1 MALLRASAALAV
13 VLMLQSHH
21 AAAWGN
27 SDTLYIYNSDTLAD
41 ISASEAC
48 VNAMSSN
55 VSCYAG
61 LSQAVTQTTSW
72 SANALSEM
80 CTSGCSSA
88 LSSYVSS
95 VDEACGTSTQ
105 YNISGISQTAS
116 DRGKEMKWRYDAT
129 CLTDS
134 ASGTYCNTLFQN
146 AISNG
151 TTNIKCSACYLE
163 YMSALV
169 NSKWGQDILLSPSA
183 LTSQV
188 SSCSTS
194 GYSVTYTPTSTASST
209 ASASATVA
217 ASRCN
222 TTDPDQTVY
231 KVESGDTCLS
241 ISAAQN
247 VSTSALINLNSL
259 DTGCTH
265 IVAGAEICLPDVCE
279 IYRVQETDTIDK
291 IVASLSRQVSV
302 PQFVAWNAN
311 LNSAQSSQNLTA
323 VSGKYIC
330 VSPPGTLTLPDT
342 LALRPASTA
351 VSLPTDAVTSSNTDC
366 GHWYQIQDGDTCES
380 VCDKFSI
387 SQYNF
392 NFLNPQ
398 AALNATSSCGS
409 LWKGNSY
416 ANPSTPQCV
425 QAVGNIN
432 TYTSYISNTTRT
444 RTSLAST
451 MNLNATRTANHS
463 TTNLFWSFP
472 SDLTTASTWTP
483 DSAYLASLATYTLC
497 DQVNS
502 VYNITDD
509 DLTDEMYH
517 DEVWLSEYERVCY
530 PPVNG
535 SFPTTGFNFS
545 ITLTDD
551 PSMGSSTWPR
561 GIPSFIRRH
570 EEPVARKN
578 FDAASRAWRHFV
590 REQWVGGDGADQQK
604 RALIERWATAD
615 QQFRDSYQSRAPEDE
630 PSFFEGPELADKT
643 FGANDVQSSCMVYFC
658 TTELT
663 PEKEALLAKCI
674 LGLFPW
680 EDGWDFLADEMIV
693 FVPPEDNKGN
703 VLETFKFHQS
713 VARPNFLDMHMALDG
728 TVLFRDCSPKL
739 IIDDRTLETGLG
751 LWVDFATNGIYEI
764 ARRGQIMMEE
774 FAHFYREIGPGNRVP
789 IDQALNYIEDREIYI
804 DRDEDADPR
813 EILEDEPVDMRR
825 PLVEIYK
832 GNEVDLV
839 DDYAPGFREA
849 EEQGDGLAIGFD
861 LERILAN
868 DGNPL
873 IVRDHGS
880 DHELD
885 FTMYS

>member
-1 MALLRASAALAV
+1 MLYSRASAALAV
-13 VLMLQSHH
+13 VLTLRAQY

-27 SDTLYIYNSDTLAD
+27 ADTLYIYNSDTLAD

-72 SANALSEM
+72 SATALSEI
-80 CTSGCSSA
+80 CATGCSSA

-116 DRGKEMKWRYDAT
+116 DRGKEMQWRYDAT

-134 ASGTYCNTLFQN
+134 TSGTYCNTLFQN
-146 AISNG
+146 AIANG
-151 TTNIKCSACYLE
+151 TTNIKCSACYLD
-163 YMSALV
+163 YMSTIV
-169 NSKWGQDILLSPSA
+169 NSKWGQDTLLSPSA
-183 LTSQV
+183 LESQV

-209 ASASATVA
+209 VSASATVA

-222 TTDPDQTVY
+222 TTDPDQTIY

-265 IVAGAEICLPDVCE
+265 IVAGAEICLPDICE
-279 IYRVQETDTIDK
+279 IYRVKETDTIDK
-291 IVASLSRQVSV
+291 IVANLSRQVSV

-311 LNSAQSSQNLTA
+311 LNSASSSQNLTA

-351 VSLPTDAVTSSNTDC
+351 VSVPTDAVTSSNTKC

-387 SQYNF
+387 TQYNF

-398 AALNATSSCGS
+398 AALNATSACGS

-416 ANPSTPQCV
+416 CV

-451 MNLNATRTANHS
+451 MNPNATRTANHS

-472 SDLTTASTWTP
+472 SDLTTTSTWTP

-502 VYNITDD
+502 AYNITDG

-517 DEVWLSEYERVCY
+517 DEVWLSEYDRVCY
-530 PPVNG
+530 PPLNG

-551 PSMGSSTWPR
+551 PIVGSSTVFSSSQTASPHASSTVTTAHATSTTVATPTSTISEN
-561 GIPSFIRRH
+561 GLCGPSNSDWTCLGSQF
-570 EEPVARKN
+570 
-578 FDAASRAWRHFV
+578 
-590 REQWVGGDGADQQK
+590 GDCCSNYG
-604 RALIERWATAD
+604 
-615 QQFRDSYQSRAPEDE
+615 YC
-630 PSFFEGPELADKT
+630 G
-643 FGANDVQSSCMVYFC
+643 SSSDYCSSTNC
-658 TTELT
+658 N
-663 PEKEALLAKCI
+663 AK
-674 LGLFPW
+674 
-680 EDGWDFLADEMIV
+680 
-693 FVPPEDNKGN
+693 
-703 VLETFKFHQS
+703 
-713 VARPNFLDMHMALDG
+713 
-728 TVLFRDCSPKL
+728 
-739 IIDDRTLETGLG
+739 
-751 LWVDFATNGIYEI
+751 Y
-764 ARRGQIMMEE
+764 
-774 FAHFYREIGPGNRVP
+774 
-789 IDQALNYIEDREIYI
+789 
-804 DRDEDADPR
+804 
-813 EILEDEPVDMRR
+813 
-825 PLVEIYK
+825 
-832 GNEVDLV
+832 
-839 DDYAPGFREA
+839 
-849 EEQGDGLAIGFD
+849 
-861 LERILAN
+861 
-868 DGNPL
+868 
-873 IVRDHGS
+873 GS
-880 DHELD
+880 CG
-885 FTMYS
+885 

>member
-163 YMSALV
+163 YMSTLV

-351 VSLPTDAVTSSNTDC
+351 VYVVCYFVSLGCSESENANQIYRSLPTDAVTSSNTDC

-416 ANPSTPQCV
+416 VRLST
-425 QAVGNIN
+425 
-432 TYTSYISNTTRT
+432 
-444 RTSLAST
+444 
-451 MNLNATRTANHS
+451 
-463 TTNLFWSFP
+463 
-472 SDLTTASTWTP
+472 
-483 DSAYLASLATYTLC
+483 
-497 DQVNS
+497 
-502 VYNITDD
+502 
-509 DLTDEMYH
+509 
-517 DEVWLSEYERVCY
+517 
-530 PPVNG
+530 
-535 SFPTTGFNFS
+535 
-545 ITLTDD
+545 
-551 PSMGSSTWPR
+551 
-561 GIPSFIRRH
+561 
-570 EEPVARKN
+570 
-578 FDAASRAWRHFV
+578 
-590 REQWVGGDGADQQK
+590 RENNQD
-604 RALIERWATAD
+604 I
-615 QQFRDSYQSRAPEDE
+615 
-630 PSFFEGPELADKT
+630 SFFSG
-643 FGANDVQSSCMVYFC
+643 
-658 TTELT
+658 
-663 PEKEALLAKCI
+663 
-674 LGLFPW
+674 
-680 EDGWDFLADEMIV
+680 
-693 FVPPEDNKGN
+693 
-703 VLETFKFHQS
+703 
-713 VARPNFLDMHMALDG
+713 
-728 TVLFRDCSPKL
+728 
-739 IIDDRTLETGLG
+739 
-751 LWVDFATNGIYEI
+751 
-764 ARRGQIMMEE
+764 
-774 FAHFYREIGPGNRVP
+774 
-789 IDQALNYIEDREIYI
+789 
-804 DRDEDADPR
+804 
-813 EILEDEPVDMRR
+813 
-825 PLVEIYK
+825 
-832 GNEVDLV
+832 
-839 DDYAPGFREA
+839 
-849 EEQGDGLAIGFD
+849 
-861 LERILAN
+861 
-868 DGNPL
+868 
-873 IVRDHGS
+873 
-880 DHELD
+880 
-885 FTMYS
+885 

>member
-163 YMSALV
+163 YLSTLV
-169 NSKWGQDILLSPSA
+169 NSKWGQDILLMNSKWGQDILLSPSA

-194 GYSVTYTPTSTASST
+194 GYSVTYTRTSTASST

-351 VSLPTDAVTSSNTDC
+351 VSLPTDAVASSNTDC
-366 GHWYQIQDGDTCES
+366 GHWYQVQDGDTCES

-416 ANPSTPQCV
+416 CV

-551 PSMGSSTWPR
+551 PSMGSST
-561 GIPSFIRRH
+561 
-570 EEPVARKN
+570 N

-643 FGANDVQSSCMVYFC
+643 FGANDVQSSCMVYFY

-751 LWVDFATNGIYEI
+751 LWVDFTTNGIYEI

-774 FAHFYREIGPGNRVP
+774 FAYFYREIGPGNRVP

-880 DHELD
+880 DH
-885 FTMYS
+885 

>member
-163 YMSALV
+163 YLSTLV

-194 GYSVTYTPTSTASST
+194 GYSVTYTRTSTASST

-351 VSLPTDAVTSSNTDC
+351 VSLPTDAVASSNTDC
-366 GHWYQIQDGDTCES
+366 GHWYQVQDGDTCES

-416 ANPSTPQCV
+416 CV

-551 PSMGSSTWPR
+551 PSMGSST
-561 GIPSFIRRH
+561 
-570 EEPVARKN
+570 N

-643 FGANDVQSSCMVYFC
+643 FGANDVQSSCMVYFY

-751 LWVDFATNGIYEI
+751 LWVDFTTNGIYEI

-774 FAHFYREIGPGNRVP
+774 FAYFYREIGPGNRVP

-880 DHELD
+880 DH
-885 FTMYS
+885 

>member
-48 VNAMSSN
+48 MNAMSSN

-163 YMSALV
+163 YLSTLV

-366 GHWYQIQDGDTCES
+366 GHWYQVQDGDTCES

-416 ANPSTPQCV
+416 CV

-551 PSMGSSTWPR
+551 PSMGSST
-561 GIPSFIRRH
+561 
-570 EEPVARKN
+570 N

-643 FGANDVQSSCMVYFC
+643 FGANDVQSSCMVYFY

-751 LWVDFATNGIYEI
+751 LWVDFTTNGIYEI

-774 FAHFYREIGPGNRVP
+774 FAYFYREIGPGNRVP

-880 DHELD
+880 DH
-885 FTMYS
+885 

>member
-1 MALLRASAALAV
+1 
-13 VLMLQSHH
+13 
-21 AAAWGN
+21 
-27 SDTLYIYNSDTLAD
+27 
-41 ISASEAC
+41 
-48 VNAMSSN
+48 MSSN

-163 YMSALV
+163 YMSTLV

-259 DTGCTH
+259 DTGLH
-265 IVAGAEICLPDVCE
+265 L
-279 IYRVQETDTIDK
+279 R
-291 IVASLSRQVSV
+291 
-302 PQFVAWNAN
+302 
-311 LNSAQSSQNLTA
+311 QSS
-323 VSGKYIC
+323 
-330 VSPPGTLTLPDT
+330 GTLTLPDT

-409 LWKGNSY
+409 LWKGT
-416 ANPSTPQCV
+416 ATLTHPLLQCV
-425 QAVGNIN
+425 QAH
-432 TYTSYISNTTRT
+432 TRI
-444 RTSLAST
+444 
-451 MNLNATRTANHS
+451 
-463 TTNLFWSFP
+463 
-472 SDLTTASTWTP
+472 
-483 DSAYLASLATYTLC
+483 LATYTLC

-551 PSMGSSTWPR
+551 PSMGSSTVFTSSQTASPHASSTVTTATSTTVATPTSTISEN
-561 GIPSFIRRH
+561 GLCGPSNSDWTCLGSQFGDCCSNYGYGSSSEYCSSANCNAKYGSWLIL
-570 EEPVARKN
+570 V
-578 FDAASRAWRHFV
+578 W
-590 REQWVGGDGADQQK
+590 GGTLN
-604 RALIERWATAD
+604 AL
-615 QQFRDSYQSRAPEDE
+615 
-630 PSFFEGPELADKT
+630 
-643 FGANDVQSSCMVYFC
+643 
-658 TTELT
+658 
-663 PEKEALLAKCI
+663 
-674 LGLFPW
+674 
-680 EDGWDFLADEMIV
+680 
-693 FVPPEDNKGN
+693 
-703 VLETFKFHQS
+703 
-713 VARPNFLDMHMALDG
+713 
-728 TVLFRDCSPKL
+728 
-739 IIDDRTLETGLG
+739 
-751 LWVDFATNGIYEI
+751 
-764 ARRGQIMMEE
+764 E
-774 FAHFYREIGPGNRVP
+774 F
-789 IDQALNYIEDREIYI
+789 
-804 DRDEDADPR
+804 
-813 EILEDEPVDMRR
+813 
-825 PLVEIYK
+825 
-832 GNEVDLV
+832 
-839 DDYAPGFREA
+839 
-849 EEQGDGLAIGFD
+849 
-861 LERILAN
+861 
-868 DGNPL
+868 
-873 IVRDHGS
+873 
-880 DHELD
+880 
-885 FTMYS
+885 

>member
-163 YMSALV
+163 YLSTLV

-366 GHWYQIQDGDTCES
+366 GHWYQVQDGDTCES

-416 ANPSTPQCV
+416 CV

-551 PSMGSSTWPR
+551 PSMGSSTVFTSSQTASPHASSTVTTATSTTVATPTSTISEN
-561 GIPSFIRRH
+561 GLCGPSNSDWTCLGSQF
-570 EEPVARKN
+570 
-578 FDAASRAWRHFV
+578 
-590 REQWVGGDGADQQK
+590 GDCCSNYGYCGSSS
-604 RALIERWATAD
+604 EYC
-615 QQFRDSYQSRAPEDE
+615 SS
-630 PSFFEGPELADKT
+630 
-643 FGANDVQSSCMVYFC
+643 ANCNAKYGSC
-658 TTELT
+658 
-663 PEKEALLAKCI
+663 
-674 LGLFPW
+674 G
-680 EDGWDFLADEMIV
+680 
-693 FVPPEDNKGN
+693 
-703 VLETFKFHQS
+703 
-713 VARPNFLDMHMALDG
+713 
-728 TVLFRDCSPKL
+728 
-739 IIDDRTLETGLG
+739 
-751 LWVDFATNGIYEI
+751 
-764 ARRGQIMMEE
+764 
-774 FAHFYREIGPGNRVP
+774 
-789 IDQALNYIEDREIYI
+789 
-804 DRDEDADPR
+804 
-813 EILEDEPVDMRR
+813 
-825 PLVEIYK
+825 
-832 GNEVDLV
+832 
-839 DDYAPGFREA
+839 
-849 EEQGDGLAIGFD
+849 
-861 LERILAN
+861 
-868 DGNPL
+868 
-873 IVRDHGS
+873 
-880 DHELD
+880 
-885 FTMYS
+885 

>member
-163 YMSALV
+163 YLSTLV

-366 GHWYQIQDGDTCES
+366 GHWYQVQDGDTCES

-416 ANPSTPQCV
+416 CV

-551 PSMGSSTWPR
+551 PSMGSST
-561 GIPSFIRRH
+561 
-570 EEPVARKN
+570 N

-630 PSFFEGPELADKT
+630 PSFFEGPELTDKT
-643 FGANDVQSSCMVYFC
+643 FGANDVQSSCMVYFY

-703 VLETFKFHQS
+703 VLETFKFYQS

-751 LWVDFATNGIYEI
+751 LWVDFTTNGIYEI

-774 FAHFYREIGPGNRVP
+774 FAYFYREIGPGNRVP

-880 DHELD
+880 DH
-885 FTMYS
+885 

>member
-163 YMSALV
+163 YLSTLV

-366 GHWYQIQDGDTCES
+366 GHWYQVQDGDTCES

-416 ANPSTPQCV
+416 CV

-551 PSMGSSTWPR
+551 PSMGSST
-561 GIPSFIRRH
+561 
-570 EEPVARKN
+570 N

-643 FGANDVQSSCMVYFC
+643 FGANDVQSSCMVYFY

-751 LWVDFATNGIYEI
+751 LWVDFTTNGIYEI

-774 FAHFYREIGPGNRVP
+774 FAYFYREIGPGNRVP

-880 DHELD
+880 DH
-885 FTMYS
+885 

>member
-163 YMSALV
+163 YLSTLV

-351 VSLPTDAVTSSNTDC
+351 VSLPTDAVASSNTDC
-366 GHWYQIQDGDTCES
+366 GHWYQVQDGDTCES

-416 ANPSTPQCV
+416 CV

-551 PSMGSSTWPR
+551 PSMGSST
-561 GIPSFIRRH
+561 
-570 EEPVARKN
+570 N

-643 FGANDVQSSCMVYFC
+643 FGANDVQSSCMVYFY

-751 LWVDFATNGIYEI
+751 LWVDFTTNGIYEI

-774 FAHFYREIGPGNRVP
+774 FAYFYREIGPGNRVP

-880 DHELD
+880 DH
-885 FTMYS
+885 